1 MINLS
6 LFSMN
11 DEVNSAN
18 KVNKVMIG
26 IQEFGILKLL
36 MIILVWLELGILL
49 LRNSNS
55 LTDVG
60 FILNFVNLT

>member
-1 MINLS
+1 
-6 LFSMN
+6 MN

-18 KVNKVMIG
+18 KVNKVIIG

-55 LTDVG
+55 LTSCG
-60 FILNFVNLT
+60 FRPQFC